1 MKPSKFSQII
11 TLGLITISFYLIYL
25 AVSWSL
31 ADLFAKQAKY
41 ELQQVEKQGRITSE
55 SWKSIYTLLSRAR
68 YLQSS
73 NPDIL
78 KFYGSAYYILYNHS
92 AEKLI
97 LLQQALNYYLKAAQQ
112 QPVSADTWANI
123 AIIKYKLRQ
132 YDAQFVTALENAYIL
147 GASRPFVQHAIAEV
161 GLAAWYR
168 LPKNI
173 RKKGRTVI
181 FATVELG
188 MHKQANL
195 MISLIKK
202 HNRKYIICIYGKQKK
217 VFTEFCSMK
226 RGNKL

>member
-1 MKPSKFSQII
+1 MKPSKLSQIMAI
-11 TLGLITISFYLIYL
+11 GLIAISLWLIYF
-25 AVSWSL
+25 AISWGL
-31 ADLFAKQAKY
+31 ADLFAKQANY
-41 ELQQVEKQGRITSE
+41 ELQQVEKQGRITQE
-55 SWKSIYTLLSRAR
+55 SWKSIYALLSIAR
-68 YLQSS
+68 DLQPS
-73 NPDIL
+73 NPSIL
-78 KFYGSAYYILYNHS
+78 EYYASAYYILYNNS

-97 LLQQALNYYLKAAQQ
+97 LIQQALNYYLKAVQQ
-112 QPVSADTWANI
+112 QPVSAYTWANI
-123 AIIKYKLRQ
+123 AIIKYQLRQ
-132 YDAQFVTALENAYIL
+132 YDAEFVAALENAYVL
-147 GASRPFVQHAIAEV
+147 GVSIPFVQHTIAEV

-202 HNRKYIICIYGKQKK
+202 HNRKYIICLYGKQKK

-226 RGNKL
+226 